1 MYQHRYSKMVTNAT
15 TRKIFID
22 SAIAHLKKHD
32 FDGISYDWEWPG
44 NRGSPPADK
53 HKFTLLLQE
62 TYDAFQN
69 EAKQSNQ
76 TPYLLTASVGA
87 GPKVIATAYEI
98 PEIAEYVDWVNIM
111 TYDLHGSWENVTGC
125 STAVSGPLP
134 TVPDSLKIFLEG
146 GMPAQKT
153 LVGLAAYGRSFQLA
167 LAENAGL
174 GAPVNGPG
182 LAGKYTREQ
191 GSLSFYEICS
201 TKWSQVTTWNVSK
214 AGAPYASESNQWIG
228 YDTPSSI
235 RYKVTSLINRY
246 DLRGFGFWALDLDDF
261 TGSFCNM
268 GKYPLLTAAVESMDR
283 SNENIRFE
291 KSKQCFA
298 ATRWRHFE
306 SLNKWCGKNCVVDG
320 SDCPYFMCD
329 CFSQYLIP

>member
-1 MYQHRYSKMVTNAT
+1 MVTNAS

-22 SAIAHLKKHD
+22 SAIAYLKKHN

-44 NRGSPPADK
+44 NRGSPPSDK

-62 TYDAFQN
+62 TYVAFQN
-69 EAKQSNQ
+69 EAKQRNHTQ
-76 TPYLLTASVGA
+76 YLLTASLGA
-87 GPKVIATAYEI
+87 GPQVIATAYEI

-134 TVPDSLKIFLEG
+134 TVPDSLNIFLEG

-201 TKWSQVTTWNVSK
+201 TKWSHVTTWNVSK
-214 AGAPYASESNQWIG
+214 AGVPYSSEGTQWVC
-228 YDTPSSI
+228 YDSPSSI
-235 RYKVTSLINRY
+235 RHKVTSLINRY

-261 TGSFCNM
+261 TGSFCNL
-268 GKYPLLTAAVESMDR
+268 GKYPLLTAAVELLDR
-283 SNENIRFE
+283 SN
-291 KSKQCFA
+291 K
-298 ATRWRHFE
+298 
-306 SLNKWCGKNCVVDG
+306 NK
-320 SDCPYFMCD
+320 
-329 CFSQYLIP
+329 I